1 MKNQF
6 HLHVTCKKHMTMIMA
21 MATIQKT
28 IISIENVKNNYNRI
42 NDSDRKSY
50 DNNKSKQKQKH
61 DM

>member
-1 MKNQF
+1 
-6 HLHVTCKKHMTMIMA
+6 MIMA